1 MASVR
6 LVISLKTVEKR
17 RTNLMSKLNFRN
29 LAGLSGVAVKHGLA
43 SVHQ

>member
-6 LVISLKTVEKR
+6 LVISVKTVEKR
-17 RTNLMSKLNFRN
+17 RANLMPKLNFRN

-43 SVHQ
+43 SVDQ